1 MLSKYLIIG
10 LIIQIIIII
19 EKVLRKQIYDDS
31 KFGKTIEFYIGVI
44 SVILIGSIINIVL
57 WPIAILA
64 EIYNIIEEES

>member
-19 EKVLRKQIYDDS
+19 ERVLRKQIY
-31 KFGKTIEFYIGVI
+31 IEFHIGAI
-44 SVILIGSIINIVL
+44 SVILIASIINIVL
-57 WPIAILA
+57 WPISILA